1 MKKQEDG
8 WEVGWCMKNKIG
20 EKRTEVVNSLAP
32 ALFWCV
38 HCRQWMSFWEN
49 PDSWRERI
57 KWATFSIPLYTGPLP
72 WFHKAYTFLT
82 PKVDLNKKHHLAHCY
97 TWACIHFHIQ
107 INWATFSAGA
117 CAYISVGKE
126 LLYITPRAE
135 NIPYASQ
142 SKTAGYKWWLIII
155 WLENLHSFGSWEE
168 EVRFLCIWQYQLQV
182 NSWET
187 DG

>member
-1 MKKQEDG
+1 MSPFLNSIFNFVLKKNKNLACILWRKQEDG
-8 WEVGWCMKNKIG
+8 WEVGWCMKNIIG

-72 WFHKAYTFLT
+72 WLHKAYTFLT

-97 TWACIHFHIQ
+97 TWACIHFHMQ
-107 INWATFSAGA
+107 INWATFSAGT
-117 CAYISVGKE
+117 CAYISVCKRNYCTSP
-126 LLYITPRAE
+126 LMLKIYPTLHRA
-135 NIPYASQ
+135 
-142 SKTAGYKWWLIII
+142 K
-155 WLENLHSFGSWEE
+155 
-168 EVRFLCIWQYQLQV
+168 QLV
-182 NSWET
+182 IS
-187 DG
+187 DD

>member
-1 MKKQEDG
+1 MC
-8 WEVGWCMKNKIG
+8 WFFHFYFLEVCALVFSFFQVCFLKVVCTTNTIRFFKSLTINNKENKIG

-117 CAYISVGKE
+117 CAYISVGK
-126 LLYITPRAE
+126 
-135 NIPYASQ
+135 
-142 SKTAGYKWWLIII
+142 GIIVHHPSC
-155 WLENLHSFGSWEE
+155 WKYTL
-168 EVRFLCIWQYQLQV
+168 RFTEQ
-182 NSWET
+182 NSWL
-187 DG
+187 